1 MTLSAYLG
9 LLSLG
14 STIQTRSSSG
24 CLEEEEEEELELDA
38 LRRMAHSIALAE
50 IDTVSTV
57 STHNAPSERRGIFKK
72 KRKKIK
78 TNI

>member
-14 STIQTRSSSG
+14 STIQTRSNTG
-24 CLEEEEEEELELDA
+24 CQEEEEAEEEELDT
-38 LRRMAHSIALAE
+38 LRRMTQSITLAE

-57 STHNAPSERRGIFKK
+57 STHNAPSERRGICS
-72 KRKKIK
+72 
-78 TNI
+78 